1 MRIMYAELKAEF
13 KRVLLQHGMSE
24 TKAEQCA
31 SVFADTTETGGYSH
45 GVNRFPRF
53 VAQLDAGDIKPENE
67 PSLVHSLGALEQWD
81 ANHGIGNVIARDM
94 MNQAMR
100 LADQYGIGC
109 VALKNANHWM
119 RGGNYGNQAA
129 EKGYVGICWSNS
141 LGVVP
146 PWGGTETRI
155 GTNPIIIAVPGNPPT
170 MIDMSTTMF
179 SYGMLEVNRL
189 AGKMLP
195 VEGGYDENGNLTRD
209 PAAIEKTQRLLP
221 IGYWKG
227 SGLSI
232 VLDMIASLVSGG
244 LAVWEITDILKGEH
258 TVSQI
263 FIAIA
268 LNKLIDDKTRDEKLA
283 AIERH
288 VKSSALVDPDQPIR
302 MPCHEFP
309 QYRADN
315 RKNGIPVNE
324 DVWKK
329 IKAL

>member
-1 MRIMYAELKAEF
+1 MRISYNDLKAEF
-13 KRVLLQHGMSE
+13 MRVLRKHGMSE
-24 TKAEQCA
+24 NKAEQCA
-31 SVFADTTETGGYSH
+31 TIFADTTETGGYSH

-53 VAQLDAGDIKPENE
+53 ISQLDAGDIKPEND
-67 PSLVHSLGALEQWD
+67 PTLVRSLGALEQWD

-94 MNQAMR
+94 MNQAMK
-100 LADQYGIGC
+100 LADQNGIGC

-119 RGGNYGNQAA
+119 RGGSYGWQAA

-146 PWGGTETRI
+146 PWGGKETRI

-189 AGKMLP
+189 AGKQLP
-195 VEGGYDENGNLTRD
+195 VEGGYDEQGNLTRD

-221 IGYWKG
+221 MGYWKG

-268 LNKLIDDKTRDEKLA
+268 LHKLIDDETRDEKLK
-283 AIERH
+283 AIEKH
-288 VKSSALVDPDQPIR
+288 IKSAALVNPEQPIR

-309 QYRADN
+309 QYLADN
-315 RKNGIPVNE
+315 RKNGIPIN
-324 DVWKK
+324 DTVWQA
-329 IKAL
+329 ILSL